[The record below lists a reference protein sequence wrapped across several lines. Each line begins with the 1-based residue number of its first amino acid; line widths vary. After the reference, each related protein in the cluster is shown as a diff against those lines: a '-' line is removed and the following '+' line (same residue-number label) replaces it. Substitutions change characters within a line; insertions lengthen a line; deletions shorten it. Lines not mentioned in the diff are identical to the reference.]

1 MSLRILA
8 FESSAKAAG
17 TALLEDGSL
26 RAEAY
31 QNSGMTHSCTL
42 MQMAEDMLRT
52 AGLTVQ
58 DIDAA
63 AVAAG
68 PGSFT
73 GVRIGMACAKG
84 FAWGLQLPLYGVS
97 TLEAMT
103 RGAAYADGLYCAWMD
118 ARKQQIYNAVFSLQA
133 GKLTRLTDDR
143 AIAIDALVPELSGK
157 SGPIYLLGDGAKLVS
172 DTLAGSGL
180 PLILLPEQLRQQRA
194 SGVALCAMDRMLA
207 GDPGDAA
214 ALTPNY
220 LRMAQAERTRSER
233 RSLGRSTPAP

>member
-1 MSLRILA
+1 MLILA
-8 FESSAKAAG
+8 LESSAKAASV
-17 TALLEDGSL
+17 ALCRDGVLIAQS
-26 RAEAY
+26 
-31 QNSGMTHSCTL
+31 QQCSGLTHSCTL
-42 MQMAEDMLRT
+42 LPMAEQMLKNT
-52 AGLTVQ
+52 DTKLAEV
-58 DIDAA
+58 DAI
-63 AVAAG
+63 AVARG

-73 GVRIGMACAKG
+73 GVRIGVSTAKG
-84 FAWGLQLPLYGVS
+84 LAWGAQKPAIGVS

-103 RGAAYADGLYCAWMD
+103 RGAAYADGLYCACMD

-143 AIAIDALVPELSGK
+143 AIAIDALVPELSEGA
-157 SGPIYLLGDGAKLVS
+157 GPIYLLGDGAKLVS

-220 LRMAQAERTRSER
+220 LRMAQAERTRQNNQDFY
-233 RSLGRSTPAP
+233 LKK

>member
-1 MSLRILA
+1 MRI
-8 FESSAKAAG
+8 G
-17 TALLEDGSL
+17 
-26 RAEAY
+26 
-31 QNSGMTHSCTL
+31 
-42 MQMAEDMLRT
+42 
-52 AGLTVQ
+52 
-58 DIDAA
+58 
-63 AVAAG
+63 VAA
-68 PGSFT
+68 
-73 GVRIGMACAKG
+73 AKG
-84 FAWGLQLPLYGVS
+84 FAWGRQLPLYGVS

-103 RGAAYADGLYCAWMD
+103 RGAAYADGIYCACMD

-220 LRMAQAERTRSER
+220 LRMAQAERTRQNNQDFY
-233 RSLGRSTPAP
+233 LKK

>member
-1 MSLRILA
+1 MKILA
-8 FESSAKAAG
+8 FESSAKAAS
-17 TALLEDGSL
+17 TALLSDGL
-26 RAEAY
+26 LLAEY
-31 QNSGMTHSCTL
+31 TQNSGQTHSRTL
-42 MQMAEDMLRT
+42 MQMAKDMLT
-52 AGLTVQ
+52 SCDLTPQ
-58 DIDAA
+58 DIGAV

-103 RGAAYADGLYCAWMD
+103 RGAAYADGLYCACMD

-143 AIAIDALVPELSGK
+143 AIGIDALVPELSEGA
-157 SGPIYLLGDGAKLVS
+157 GPIYLLGDGAKLVS

-194 SGVALCAMDRMLA
+194 SGAALCAMDRMLV
-207 GDPGDAA
+207 GDSGDAA

-220 LRMAQAERTRSER
+220 LRMAQAERTRQNNQDFY
-233 RSLGRSTPAP
+233 LKK

>member
-1 MSLRILA
+1 MELA
-8 FESSAKAAG
+8 KNMITG
-17 TALLEDGSL
+17 CD
-26 RAEAY
+26 
-31 QNSGMTHSCTL
+31 
-42 MQMAEDMLRT
+42 
-52 AGLTVQ
+52 LTPQ
-58 DIDAA
+58 DIDAV

-84 FAWGLQLPLYGVS
+84 FAWGHQLPLYGVS
-97 TLEAMT
+97 TLEAMV
-103 RGAAYADGLYCAWMD
+103 RGAACADGVYCACMD
-118 ARKQQIYNAVFSLQA
+118 ARKGQIYNALFNW
-133 GKLTRLTDDR
+133 TDGALLRRTEDR
-143 AIAIDALVPELSGK
+143 AIAISELSQELK
-157 SGPIYLLGDGAKLVS
+157 NIPGPVYLAGDGAKLVS

-220 LRMAQAERTRSER
+220 LRMAQAERTRQNNQDFY
-233 RSLGRSTPAP
+233 LKK

>member
-1 MSLRILA
+1 MKILA
-8 FESSAKAAG
+8 FESSAKAAS
-17 TALLEDGSL
+17 TALLSDGL
-26 RAEAY
+26 LLAEY
-31 QNSGMTHSCTL
+31 TQNSGQTHSRTL
-42 MQMAEDMLRT
+42 MQMAKDMLT
-52 AGLTVQ
+52 SCDLTPQ
-58 DIDAA
+58 DIGAV

-84 FAWGLQLPLYGVS
+84 FAWGRQLPLYGVS

-103 RGAAYADGLYCAWMD
+103 RGAAYADGIYCACMD

-143 AIAIDALVPELSGK
+143 AIAIDALVPELS
-157 SGPIYLLGDGAKLVS
+157 
-172 DTLAGSGL
+172 
-180 PLILLPEQLRQQRA
+180 E
-194 SGVALCAMDRMLA
+194 GVALCAMDRMLA

-220 LRMAQAERTRSER
+220 LRMAQAERTRQNNQDFY
-233 RSLGRSTPAP
+233 LKK

>member
-1 MSLRILA
+1 MKILA
-8 FESSAKAAG
+8 FESSAKAAS
-17 TALLEDGSL
+17 TALLSDGL
-26 RAEAY
+26 LLAEY
-31 QNSGMTHSCTL
+31 TQNSGQTHSRTL
-42 MQMAEDMLRT
+42 MQMAKDMLT
-52 AGLTVQ
+52 SCDLTPQ
-58 DIDAA
+58 DIGAV

-103 RGAAYADGLYCAWMD
+103 RGAAYADGTYCACMD

-143 AIAIDALVPELSGK
+143 AIAIDALVPELSEGA
-157 SGPIYLLGDGAKLVS
+157 GPIYLLGDGAKLVS

-194 SGVALCAMDRMLA
+194 SGAALCAMDRMLA

-220 LRMAQAERTRSER
+220 LRMAQAERTRQNNQDFY
-233 RSLGRSTPAP
+233 LKK